1 MLNRMKCRK
10 CVTITTHKKDTDEY
24 KLPFVQC
31 MSCSVITWLPKKI
44 TDYLIHEG
52 YAENTDMAGNIIMG
66 MSEQW
71 YEQILND

>member
-44 TDYLIHEG
+44 TDYSKDSESATAHYG
-52 YAENTDMAGNIIMG
+52 YASSAFH
-66 MSEQW
+66 
-71 YEQILND
+71 Y